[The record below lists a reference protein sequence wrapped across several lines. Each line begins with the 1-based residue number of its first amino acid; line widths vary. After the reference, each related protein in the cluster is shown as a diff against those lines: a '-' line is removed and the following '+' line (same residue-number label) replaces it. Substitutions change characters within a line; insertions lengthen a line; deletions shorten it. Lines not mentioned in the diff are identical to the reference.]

1 MDNWL
6 TSRVASLIP
15 ASRVASVIPAVL
27 PQATADA
34 SSCVNRCVYSS
45 PPSCYRGQVGLC
57 CSDGQGG
64 WYVAAW
70 SNQCCS
76 A

>member
-1 MDNWL
+1 MNNWL
-6 TSRVASLIP
+6 TSRVASLVP
-15 ASRVASVIPAVL
+15 AGGVASAMPAVL

-45 PPSCYRGQVGLC
+45 PPSCFHGQMGLC
-57 CSDGQGG
+57 CSTGDGG
-64 WYVAAW
+64 WYVAVW
-70 SNQCCS
+70 STQCC